1 VGGDAP
7 LTLAA
12 PSERFTTSAEG
23 EDDMGTFSRKS
34 SAVWR
39 GNGADGKGELTTQS
53 GAFKSQPYSAKMRF
67 GSEDG
72 RLGTNPEELVA
83 AAHAGCFAMALS
95 FGLTGAGFP
104 PEQLDVTSTVRM
116 ASEGVHWSMVGI
128 DLALEA
134 KVAGIS
140 DEAFQ
145 AAAESAKKNC
155 PISKA
160 LAAVPI
166 TLTAKRV

>member
-1 VGGDAP
+1 
-7 LTLAA
+7 
-12 PSERFTTSAEG
+12 
-23 EDDMGTFSRKS
+23 MGTFSRKS
-34 SAVWR
+34 HAVWR
-39 GNGADGKGELTTQS
+39 GNGAEGKGELTTQS
-53 GAFKSQPYSAKMRF
+53 GAFQGQPYSAKMRF

-116 ASEGVHWSMVGI
+116 ASEGVHWTMVGI
-128 DLALEA
+128 ELAVAA
-134 KVAGIS
+134 KVPGIS
-140 DEAFQ
+140 EEAFQ
-145 AAAESAKKNC
+145 AAAETAKKGC

-166 TLTAKRV
+166 TMVAKKA